1 MACSGGAGSAVAIL
15 DVSCK
20 LSGPQGRPGLASCL
34 VSGNL
39 PPPPTLAATSV
50 TPSHLQQLS
59 WVALLR
65 LASSGQECGNGHGS
79 GGSSRGVEFR
89 HFRGENATQVC
100 CEEGKPP
107 CPPPPPP
114 IPPTPAPVPPW
125 VHHRCIH
132 SGWLH
137 RSLYTFAAD
146 HTPRFITVGEGKHHP
161 CRPPFA
167 NCNRLA
173 SPTLLHPDTSAS
185 Q

>member
-1 MACSGGAGSAVAIL
+1 MVMGVAGA
-15 DVSCK
+15 
-20 LSGPQGRPGLASCL
+20 PGES
-34 VSGNL
+34 S
-39 PPPPTLAATSV
+39 SV
-50 TPSHLQQLS
+50 TSAAKMQHKFAVRKASHLAPL
-59 WVALLR
+59 
-65 LASSGQECGNGHGS
+65 
-79 GGSSRGVEFR
+79 
-89 HFRGENATQVC
+89 
-100 CEEGKPP
+100 
-107 CPPPPPP
+107 PPPP